1 VRWACQEYACRAID
15 ILARRTPGLP
25 SPTCTRAAEAL
36 PRVVAIMA
44 EELGWSDEKCREEF
58 KHCKRY
64 LQHEMGYNLKLDS
77 DHRLEPHQIREI
89 IDEVDL
95 NRNGRIEISEFLQHV
110 LGDSSAANY
119 KKPQQDARI
128 PVDRSG

>member
-1 VRWACQEYACRAID
+1 YAGPCQEYACRAID
-15 ILARRTPGLP
+15 ILARRTRLAFTNVPRRRRGP
-25 SPTCTRAAEAL
+25 A
-36 PRVVAIMA
+36 RVVAIMA
-44 EELGWSDEKCREEF
+44 EELGWSDEKCREEL

-95 NRNGRIEISEFLQHV
+95 NRNGRIEISEFLQYM
-110 LGDSSAANY
+110 SA
-119 KKPQQDARI
+119 
-128 PVDRSG
+128 